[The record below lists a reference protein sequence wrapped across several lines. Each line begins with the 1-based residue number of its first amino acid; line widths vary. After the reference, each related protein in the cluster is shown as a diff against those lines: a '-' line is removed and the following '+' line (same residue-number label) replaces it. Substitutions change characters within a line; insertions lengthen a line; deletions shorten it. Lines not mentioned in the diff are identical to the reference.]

1 MKDFDEVLRD
11 DKKYEIAIN
20 VIIILLLVVDVMLG
34 VTYYKKIKAAKA
46 AVPAATTDYKVSN
59 YTLTELYD
67 MVKRDEVADDAYE
80 ILANWY
86 DYFSK
91 DVVFKNKFDE
101 DYNYNEYMSVKNKDF
116 KDKFVTLILNTKKKD
131 ILLML
136 AK

>member
-1 MKDFDEVLRD
+1 MKDFDEVLRA

-20 VIIILLLVVDVMLG
+20 VIIVLLLVVDVMLG
-34 VTYYKKIKAAKA
+34 ITYYKKIKAAKA